1 MHACNPKTGKAETG
15 RSEAQGYPWPH
26 KFEANLE
33 SYMRFCSK
41 KKKRM
46 SERRGKEKAD
56 EMEKRKGGKKR
67 SGKSISLRRKTG
79 AGWGATEEGRS

>member
-1 MHACNPKTGKAETG
+1 
-15 RSEAQGYPWPH
+15 
-26 KFEANLE
+26 
-33 SYMRFCSK
+33 
-41 KKKRM
+41 M

-67 SGKSISLRRKTG
+67 SGKYIGLRRKTG